1 MGTDMDEKREYVV
14 DGKKYKTLEELPPE
28 IRQLLEKTLG
38 SNSIEDLLKKR
49 MLTGMNIIFN
59 GKEYD
64 RIESM
69 PADERDM
76 YEAAMKW
83 AGRHGADAAMPLE
96 SRNRISVSVDSPGP
110 IVPESSLP
118 SARWLIAGAVLL
130 GLLGLLAGFSLLFS
144 R

>member
-1 MGTDMDEKREYVV
+1 MGTDIDVKRESVV

-38 SNSIEDLLKKR
+38 SSSIEDLLKKR
-49 MLTGMNIIFN
+49 MPTGMKIIFN

-69 PADERDM
+69 PADEREM

-83 AGRHGADAAMPLE
+83 AGRHGADPVIPLE
-96 SRNRISVSVDSPGP
+96 SRNRISASVDPPGP

-118 SARWLIAGAVLL
+118 SARWLIAGAAAIL
-130 GLLGLLAGFSLLFS
+130 GILAGFYFLFS